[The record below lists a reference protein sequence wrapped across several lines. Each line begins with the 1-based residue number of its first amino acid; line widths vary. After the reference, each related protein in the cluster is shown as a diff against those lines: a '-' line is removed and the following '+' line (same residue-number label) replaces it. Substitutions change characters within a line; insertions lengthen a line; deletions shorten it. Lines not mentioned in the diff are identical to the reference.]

1 MSLGNDVARL
11 TAAERVVRG
20 WPWTFAAG
28 LVPLLAGAGTLLV
41 AWTSILSPSDPWG
54 SPLAP
59 VDFTF
64 SQLAALS
71 GDAAAYVELSSSVG
85 GVNIIAAAVGVLVVS
100 RHGLRQGARW
110 AWLFLVFSL
119 VWMGLH
125 DAWSAWRFH
134 VATGDV
140 SFVMPFTFCT
150 LMVIGLVRSFPSVF
164 SKTRAA
170 A

>member
-1 MSLGNDVARL
+1 MSLANEAVSPV
-11 TAAERVVRG
+11 AAERVVRG
-20 WPWTFAAG
+20 WSWTFAAG

-41 AWTSILSPSDPWG
+41 AWTSMLAPSAPWG

-59 VDFTF
+59 VGFTF

-100 RHGLRQGARW
+100 RQGLRQGARW

-119 VWMGLH
+119 VWMDLH

-134 VATGDV
+134 LATGDV

-150 LMVIGLVRSFPSVF
+150 LMVIGLVRSFPFVF
-164 SKTRAA
+164 SSGRVG
-170 A
+170 